1 MDAYSTQI
9 RNSCTISTKP
19 YVDSLATVTCISCS
33 TCNASL
39 AYINLKFRL
48 GKTIIF
54 CTGLVDKQKQ
64 GDTVLSQRYAEEEW
78 LTDTSVAS
86 PIQKHAGGKV
96 GNRRGRHYVAL
107 FFLQK
112 AFATELWRG
121 RVEGG
126 RLPNPLTVHQ
136 ILVMGICMKDRKVHP
151 ISKMLRHRSSGQP
164 PPYSLLQVSC
174 SPTPVGPSS
183 Y

>member
-151 ISKMLRHRSSGQP
+151 ISKMLRHCSSGQP